1 MTRTAFA
8 DPATAAFVVIPV
20 VLVALLGWGVWLA
33 NRRAGVPASRSLRG
47 AALVVFAVVI
57 WMVIT
62 WRAAAS
68 GALRQWDSVPPPLM
82 LMFIGIVLVAVRL
95 TFSTTG
101 LRLARHIPLWAL
113 VGVQAFRYPLEVAMH
128 QISLRGLMPNQ
139 MTYTGLNFDILTGIS
154 AVLVCV
160 LLLTRRA
167 GVRTVL
173 AWNILG
179 LALLANIVVV
189 AILSTPMFRYFGD
202 DNLNTFVTL
211 TPYVWLPA
219 VMVTAALA
227 GHLLI
232 FRAVRERWGSD
243 GSAAH

>member
-1 MTRTAFA
+1 MTSAA
-8 DPATAAFVVIPV
+8 LSDPATAAFVVIPV
-20 VLVALLGWGVWLA
+20 MLVALLGWGVWLA
-33 NRRAGVPASRSLRG
+33 NRRAGAPASRSLRG
-47 AALVVFAVVI
+47 ALLVVFAVAV

-68 GALRQWDSVPPPLM
+68 GALRQWGSLPPPLM
-82 LMFIGIVLVAVRL
+82 LMFAGIILVAVRL

-101 LRLARHIPLWAL
+101 ARLARHIPLWAL

-128 QISLRGLMPNQ
+128 QIALRGVMPNQ
-139 MTYTGLNFDILTGIS
+139 MTYTGLNFDIVSGIS

-160 LLLTRRA
+160 LLLTRRV

-179 LALLANIVVV
+179 LALLTNIVIV

-202 DNLNTFVTL
+202 DNLNTFVAS
-211 TPYVWLPA
+211 TPFVWLPA

-232 FRAVRERWGSD
+232 FRAVRARWGD
-243 GSAAH
+243 GSAAR